1 MTLSYWIGHRIFSE
15 IAHGFFDYRVIGR
28 EHIERHGGAL
38 IVCNH
43 QSYLDPPFVGIAFD
57 EAIHFLARKTLF
69 RHPVVGAVLR
79 SWQSVPVD
87 QERPD
92 TVGIKAMVRLLR
104 SGEKVLIFPEGE
116 RTLDGKI
123 KTEGEPG
130 VGMIVSKAGVPVLP
144 VRLFGPEKALPRG
157 SSKLKR
163 HPATLVVGEMITLDD
178 LIADES
184 LSTKDRYQAIANRI
198 MDAIRA
204 LELRDSRGE

>member
-15 IAHGFFDYRVIGR
+15 IAHGFFDYRVLGR

-104 SGEKVLIFPEGE
+104 SGEKVLIFPEGNRSE
-116 RTLDGKI
+116 DGRLQKA
-123 KTEGEPG
+123 EAG
-130 VGMIVSKAGVPVLP
+130 VGLVIAKAGAPVIP
-144 VRLFGPEKALPRG
+144 ARIFGAFEALPRH
-157 SSKLKR
+157 R
-163 HPATLVVGEMITLDD
+163 TLPQPSRITLAFGPPWQPDPASYAETGKE
-178 LIADES
+178 LYQKIAAE
-184 LSTKDRYQAIANRI
+184 TMQRIAEI
-198 MDAIRA
+198 T
-204 LELRDSRGE
+204 L